1 MAVLYRSHRGGVYY
15 TPENTMPAFEYALKA
30 GYDFIETDPQIT
42 KDGIVVLMHD
52 DTINRTCR
60 NADGS
65 QIERPIKISDVTYAE
80 LMKYDAGIALDEKF
94 KGTRIP
100 RLDQLLELVQGH
112 AVTLSLDKKIPT
124 AKIDALLDVVAKYDV
139 KIHFSTS
146 DTERIRKIQS
156 RFPDACFDYDI
167 NLEDEALAEVCR
179 LVKPENLVIWMYMDK
194 PNFSWLVQKAKVSAE
209 NYARV
214 KQYGRVGIANINNP
228 IDMLEAEAF
237 CPDVLEV

>member
-1 MAVLYRSHRGGVYY
+1 MLYRSHRGGVYY

-30 GYDFIETDPQIT
+30 GYDFIETDPQLT
-42 KDGIVVLMHD
+42 RDGVVVLMHD

-60 NADGS
+60 NPDGS
-65 QIERPIKISDVTYAE
+65 RIAEPVKVSDATYAE
-80 LMKYDAGIALDEKF
+80 LMQYDAGIALGEEF
-94 KGTRIP
+94 RGTRIP
-100 RLDQLLELVQGH
+100 RLDELLTLVQGH
-112 AVTLSLDKKIPT
+112 DVALSLDKKIPT
-124 AKIDALLDVVAKYDV
+124 DKIDALLDVVAKFDV

-146 DTERIRKIQS
+146 DIWRIQKIQE
-156 RFPDACFDYDI
+156 RFPQACFDYDV
-167 NLEDEALAEVCR
+167 NLEDEALEEVCR
-179 LVKPENLVIWMYMDK
+179 LVKQENLMIWMYLDK

-214 KQYGRVGIANINNP
+214 KRYGRVGIANINNP